1 MAIRLLRTATILLP
15 AFLFTSAAA
24 FAQGRAS
31 APTRMLL
38 HDVLAAR
45 NSADRQAMAR
55 TATLHDL
62 QMKDGVWY
70 ASAAA
75 LVDETILDEQR
86 LEDLGVRINSR
97 LNGLVTLRFPI
108 ERMADLLN
116 VPGVRYLD
124 SSAGIAPE
132 LQYALGDTR
141 ADSVHAGLGGLPMAY
156 TGEGVVIAII
166 DWGFDYTHPVFR
178 DTSFTTLRLT
188 KAWDQ
193 NKTSGP
199 APQGY
204 DFGTE
209 YAGQAALLAAQQDT
223 LYVFGP
229 SSHGTHV
236 GGIAGGNG
244 AGSVNKGIAPEAELL
259 FVSLLRTPAGFIDA
273 ITWIKDH
280 AESVGKPFVVNMSFG
295 SHQGPHDGTLLQNVA
310 MDQMAGP
317 GRVFVGSAGNNGTGN
332 FHLAHSFSSIADTL
346 RTVVDFGTSAEHWG
360 QSVSIWGEPG
370 ASFDLGL
377 RFTDN
382 SNTLRYETQYFRT
395 ADDPLLVD
403 TIVLAPGDTIVLR
416 VAGEA
421 ASMLNNKPNVVLE
434 VRRTSTTKVVLQV
447 TAEAGEVHLWN
458 VQRLGNRFSNW
469 GVAFA
474 NNYPG
479 AVGGDNAY
487 ALGEPAGVGQSVIT
501 VASHRAE
508 QMGLGGT
515 LIYGTRSSFS
525 SRGPTVDGRTKPD
538 ISGPGEAVRSSVN
551 SFDPANSNPPFTVEV
566 GGVLFPFAT
575 YSGTSMSSPA
585 VTGVVALM
593 LQANPWLSAEQVKEI
608 IKETARLDN
617 RTGAIGPEGS
627 LEWGWGKV
635 DAMAAVLAAA
645 TFVST
650 PDIQAEPD
658 DVIAYPNPS
667 DGLLW
672 IEGMEPTQVRMYST
686 TGALVLERNI
696 QQGGGPVSLSLEG
709 LRSGLYLLELKGES
723 RAVYKRI
730 VVQ

>member
-1 MAIRLLRTATILLP
+1 MLRPIHLFIPALLLQTTIALGQSRSSVATRLLLSDVR
-15 AFLFTSAAA
+15 AAA
-24 FAQGRAS
+24 S
-31 APTRMLL
+31 SP
-38 HDVLAAR
+38 
-45 NSADRQAMAR
+45 DRQAMAK
-55 TATLHDL
+55 TASLYDL
-62 QMKDGVWY
+62 QFKDGLWY

-75 LVDETILDEQR
+75 LINEGQLDEQR
-86 LEDLGVRINSR
+86 LKDLGVRINSR
-97 LNGLVTLRFPI
+97 LDGLVTLRFPV
-108 ERMADLLN
+108 ERFSELVN
-116 VPGVRYLD
+116 VPGLRYVD
-124 SSAGIAPE
+124 TGFGFSPD
-132 LQYALGDTR
+132 LQHVLSDTR
-141 ADSVHAGLGGLPMAY
+141 ADSVQAGLGGLPQAY
-156 TGEGVVIAII
+156 TGEGVVVAII

-178 DTSFTTLRLT
+178 DTSFTQLRIA

-193 NKTSGP
+193 NKNAGP

-244 AGSVNKGIAPEAELL
+244 AGSVHKGIAPDAELL
-259 FVSLLRTPAGFIDA
+259 FVSLRRDAPSFIDA
-273 ITWIKDH
+273 ITWIRDH

-332 FHLAHSFSSIADTL
+332 FHLDHTFSSIDDTL
-346 RTVVDFGTSAEHWG
+346 RTVVNFGTSAVHWG
-360 QSVSIWGEPG
+360 QSVAIWGEPG
-370 ASFDLGL
+370 ASFSVGL

-382 SNTLRYETQYFRT
+382 SNTLRYETEFYHT
-395 ADDPLLVD
+395 ADDPLVVD
-403 TIVLAPGDTIVLR
+403 TVVLAPGDTLLIRL
-416 VAGEA
+416 AGDA
-421 ASMLNNKPNVVLE
+421 ASMLNNKPNMVLE

-447 TAEAGEVHLWN
+447 AADAGEVHLWN
-458 VQRLGNRFSNW
+458 VQRLWNRTSNW

-479 AVGGDNAY
+479 AMAGDDLF
-487 ALGEPAGVGQSVIT
+487 ALGEPAGVGQRVIT
-501 VASHRAE
+501 VGSHRAE
-508 QMGLGGT
+508 QEGLGGT
-515 LIYGTRSSFS
+515 ILYGTRSSYS
-525 SRGPTVDGRTKPD
+525 SRGPTVDGRMKPD

-551 SFDPANSNPPFTVEV
+551 SFDPANVNPPFTVEV

-575 YSGTSMSSPA
+575 FSGTSMSSPA

-593 LQANPWLSAEQVKEI
+593 LQANPWLSADQVKEI

-635 DAMAAVLAAA
+635 DALAAVLAAA
-645 TFVST
+645 MFVTT
-650 PDIQAEPD
+650 PEIQVEPD
-658 DVIAYPNPS
+658 GITAYPNPT
-667 DGLLW
+667 DGHLW
-672 IEGMEPTQVRMYST
+672 IAGMEPDQVRVYSA

-696 QQGGGPVSLSLEG
+696 QQDGGGVSLSLQG
-709 LRSGLYLLELKGES
+709 LRPGVYLLELKEDG

-730 VVQ
+730 VIQ